1 MARTKTPT
9 PEQAPAVLQAPPDPP
24 TQDVAR
30 PSPVLAWPTEW
41 PVPELP
47 TEKQKR
53 TRGLPMGPVLAGAS
67 NATTLTATAAY
78 SAGGPVA
85 AAATGV
91 VIVAGATAA
100 VLRRRA
106 TVKASRATA
115 SRLRSGGGSAPRSG
129 SWTSGG
135 RSGSGSGRG
144 VSGGRSGGAT
154 RSGSGTRGPLS
165 RSGSGS
171 SGLGSRGASRG
182 VAGGGTQRSRG
193 GLLGKGSTGRHN
205 GPGRHRLGSDKPGAT
220 KRQQKKTEAAAQK
233 AAQKAARKA
242 LKQAAK
248 DLAAKNTGKTNAA
261 KTGTPGTGHALK
273 AAAGRAARAAYHAGR
288 PLLTRARKAAARQAR
303 KAGGALWDG
312 LCAAAAAGLTLL
324 GRGRHA
330 ALDRLKAVWRRR
342 RKTREDAQQNTP
354 DTPTVAATVRRPTNP
369 TPVTTT
375 GGTGMSGGHHFV
387 AAATEMARA
396 AAAYQPTGMLQVG
409 QDFAGLEE
417 ALRIHA
423 EAVKTTVENAD
434 ANWPLHPNIVEIMRQ
449 IHSLQLKAAELA
461 TELKPAFQQLHDVDI
476 ARLENPRNG
485 ERMWDLS
492 NNL

>member
-1 MARTKTPT
+1 M
-9 PEQAPAVLQAPPDPP
+9 
-24 TQDVAR
+24 
-30 PSPVLAWPTEW
+30 
-41 PVPELP
+41 
-47 TEKQKR
+47 
-53 TRGLPMGPVLAGAS
+53 
-67 NATTLTATAAY
+67 
-78 SAGGPVA
+78 
-85 AAATGV
+85 
-91 VIVAGATAA
+91 
-100 VLRRRA
+100 
-106 TVKASRATA
+106 
-115 SRLRSGGGSAPRSG
+115 
-129 SWTSGG
+129 
-135 RSGSGSGRG
+135 
-144 VSGGRSGGAT
+144 
-154 RSGSGTRGPLS
+154 
-165 RSGSGS
+165 
-171 SGLGSRGASRG
+171 
-182 VAGGGTQRSRG
+182 AGGGTQRSRG
-193 GLLGKGSTGRHN
+193 GLLGKGSLGRHN
-205 GPGRHRLGSDKPGAT
+205 GPGRHRLGSDKPGVT

-261 KTGTPGTGHALK
+261 KTRTPGTGHTLK
-273 AAAGRAARAAYHAGR
+273 AAAGRAARAAYNAGR
-288 PLLTRARKAAARQAR
+288 PLLTRARKSVAKQAR
-303 KAGGALWDG
+303 RVGRGLWDG
-312 LCAAAAAGLTLL
+312 ARAVLVGVAAALWQRKL
-324 GRGRHA
+324 RVFRP
-330 ALDRLKAVWRRR
+330 AVRAMWRRIKSKR
-342 RKTREDAQQNTP
+342 AAAQAAASP

-369 TPVTTT
+369 TPATTT

-417 ALRIHA
+417 ALRINA
-423 EAVKTTVENAD
+423 EALKTTVENAD